1 LFNIPWKCLDQS
13 TEPSKTI
20 SEPPKNS
27 TDPSIPSHKTFAQ
40 AVNNI
45 CDIPLSQLPQPVVKG
60 DRLAIE
66 IPENFYLAGLEA
78 CKHNLHGRVIW
89 PKGST
94 PLSVGA
100 LKDKLSL
107 IWKDLSRWGIISL
120 GKGFYEFTFSSLE
133 DVRRVRSSPS
143 WNINPGFLKLFAW
156 SRDFNPKLQYNTSVQ
171 VWVRIYGL
179 SQEYWHKNILFTIA
193 SSLGTPICTDSVTA
207 KPMHE
212 RTFGQFVRVLVDM
225 DLLQPLRYKLLVE
238 RKGFAFFVDID
249 YENIPDFCQNCK
261 VIGHHVENCKR
272 WNKEEEVKANHDNNI
287 KKKPTTDPK
296 PHFVPVRDGRAQ
308 QGTSKEV
315 INVETDTVDNNIDNA
330 LQPTPLEKEIDSR
343 DMISKTPPD
352 KAQTQL
358 TEKEITDENDL
369 NPKAILLAQDL

>member
-1 LFNIPWKCLDQS
+1 
-13 TEPSKTI
+13 
-20 SEPPKNS
+20 
-27 TDPSIPSHKTFAQ
+27 
-40 AVNNI
+40 V
-45 CDIPLSQLPQPVVKG
+45 DI
-60 DRLAIE
+60 
-66 IPENFYLAGLEA
+66 
-78 CKHNLHGRVIW
+78 
-89 PKGST
+89 
-94 PLSVGA
+94 
-100 LKDKLSL
+100 
-107 IWKDLSRWGIISL
+107 
-120 GKGFYEFTFSSLE
+120 
-133 DVRRVRSSPS
+133 
-143 WNINPGFLKLFAW
+143 
-156 SRDFNPKLQYNTSVQ
+156 
-171 VWVRIYGL
+171 
-179 SQEYWHKNILFTIA
+179 
-193 SSLGTPICTDSVTA
+193 
-207 KPMHE
+207 
-212 RTFGQFVRVLVDM
+212 

-238 RKGFAFFVDID
+238 RKRFAFFVDID

-272 WNKEEEVKANHDNNI
+272 WNKEEEVKANHDNTI

-315 INVETDTVDNNIDNA
+315 INVETDVINVDNNIDNA